1 MAMCTFEACLA
12 GLGQT
17 DIIHICALPPQGRTS
32 RDRNKP
38 SVFVV
43 IVSLASR
50 CASQGYL
57 WWRTAVS
64 EFQARAMGRKVGSDG
79 WGESDRRT
87 DRGRDETRE
96 S

>member
-17 DIIHICALPPQGRTS
+17 DITHICDLPTQGRTS

-43 IVSLASR
+43 IISLANR

-57 WWRTAVS
+57 WCRTAVS
-64 EFQARAMGRKVGSDG
+64 EFQARAMGERRVGR
-79 WGESDRRT
+79 ERQT
-87 DRGRDETRE
+87 DR
-96 S
+96 